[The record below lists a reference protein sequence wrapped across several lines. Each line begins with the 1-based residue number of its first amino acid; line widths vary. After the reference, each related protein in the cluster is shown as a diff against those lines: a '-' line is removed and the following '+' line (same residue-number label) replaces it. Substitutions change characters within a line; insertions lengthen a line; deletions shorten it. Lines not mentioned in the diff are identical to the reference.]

1 LAKHLDAANQD
12 LIRSSQLVQALKDK
26 CAKKIASP
34 DLVDKL
40 VNYVNLTQ
48 SQEVNVVLFV
58 AALRV
63 VELDFKTYD
72 LNELLT

>member
-1 LAKHLDAANQD
+1 MAKHLGAANQD
-12 LIRSSQLVQALKDK
+12 VIRNSQLVQVLKDK
-26 CAKKIASP
+26 CAKKITSP

-40 VNYVNLTQ
+40 VDYVNLTQ

-63 VELDFKTYD
+63 LELDFKTYD
-72 LNELLT
+72 LNELLS